1 MGRLSCPFVTVFT
14 TIVFITSVEGKP
26 RTEASRDCANPE
38 PSFEQSVIKEM
49 VGVGSDRTKG
59 EKNVSIGNVIVATIF
74 EEFET
79 RLSRLERRLRAIE
92 QPGKRGLF
100 FFFFFIS
107 THPTRVVLS
116 SFSTLNRG
124 MVMRTVYSVW
134 QMSSG
139 EEDWEICAEG
149 PCRCQPEIKL
159 VSCWRQDLLD
169 LPAAQLVPRDV
180 LKL

>member
-14 TIVFITSVEGKP
+14 TIVFITSVEDKP

-92 QPGKRGLF
+92 QP
-100 FFFFFIS
+100 
-107 THPTRVVLS
+107 
-116 SFSTLNRG
+116 
-124 MVMRTVYSVW
+124 VW

-180 LKL
+180 LKLDLAGNRLTTLHRDTFLDMTRLNHL

>member
-14 TIVFITSVEGKP
+14 TIVFITSVEDKP

-38 PSFEQSVIKEM
+38 PSFEQSVKEM

-59 EKNVSIGNVIVATIF
+59 EKNVSIGNVVVATIF

-100 FFFFFIS
+100 FFFFFYL
-107 THPTRVVLS
+107 HS
-116 SFSTLNRG
+116 SDQSCTFLFLYVESGNGDANGLFSLADELRRG
-124 MVMRTVYSVW
+124 RL
-134 QMSSG
+134 G
-139 EEDWEICAEG
+139 
-149 PCRCQPEIKL
+149 
-159 VSCWRQDLLD
+159 DLRRR
-169 LPAAQLVPRDV
+169 AV
-180 LKL
+180 

>member
-38 PSFEQSVIKEM
+38 PSFEQSVKEM

-59 EKNVSIGNVIVATIF
+59 EKNVSIGNVVVATIF

-100 FFFFFIS
+100 FFFFLSPLIRPELYFPLSLRWIGEWWCERFIQFGRWAQARK
-107 THPTRVVLS
+107 TGRFAPKGRVGV
-116 SFSTLNRG
+116 NR
-124 MVMRTVYSVW
+124 
-134 QMSSG
+134 
-139 EEDWEICAEG
+139 
-149 PCRCQPEIKL
+149 K
-159 VSCWRQDLLD
+159 
-169 LPAAQLVPRDV
+169 
-180 LKL
+180 

>member
-38 PSFEQSVIKEM
+38 PSFEQSVKEM
-49 VGVGSDRTKG
+49 VGVESDRTKG
-59 EKNVSIGNVIVATIF
+59 EKNVSIGNVVVATIF

-100 FFFFFIS
+100 FFFFFYL
-107 THPTRVVLS
+107 HS
-116 SFSTLNRG
+116 SDQSCTFLFLYVESGNGLFSLADELRRG
-124 MVMRTVYSVW
+124 RL
-134 QMSSG
+134 G
-139 EEDWEICAEG
+139 
-149 PCRCQPEIKL
+149 
-159 VSCWRQDLLD
+159 DLRRR
-169 LPAAQLVPRDV
+169 AV
-180 LKL
+180 

>member
-1 MGRLSCPFVTVFT
+1 MSRRRLESRSFLVFT
-14 TIVFITSVEGKP
+14 TIIFITSLEAKP
-26 RTEASRDCANPE
+26 RAEASRDCANPE
-38 PSFEQSVIKEM
+38 QSNFEQSVAMGRIGPRSDQITKE
-49 VGVGSDRTKG
+49 
-59 EKNVSIGNVIVATIF
+59 ENVTNSNVVMATIF
-74 EEFET
+74 EEFES

-92 QPGKRGLF
+92 QPGKPLAF
-100 FFFFFIS
+100 FS
-107 THPTRVVLS
+107 LS
-116 SFSTLNRG
+116 SSRRVSSFFLCIESATGRVG
-124 MVMRTVYSVW
+124 FTVW
-134 QMSSG
+134 QMSSD